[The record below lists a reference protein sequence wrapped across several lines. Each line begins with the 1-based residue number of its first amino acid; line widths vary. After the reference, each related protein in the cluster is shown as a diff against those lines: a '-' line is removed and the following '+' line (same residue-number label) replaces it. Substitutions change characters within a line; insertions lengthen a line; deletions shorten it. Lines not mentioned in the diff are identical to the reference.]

1 MKYKINEL
9 AIVSIIGIIL
19 LVIGII
25 LKIEVTFADILII
38 SGVGL
43 MASCFLALLGIEE
56 EEE

>member
-38 SGVGL
+38 SGVSL
-43 MASCFLALLGIEE
+43 MASCFLALIGIEE